1 MQESRRWADVP
12 GGDGSLRGP
21 ELRQIRAEALQF
33 PSGAIHGDWGRN
45 QLLTNQSRES
55 GGGHLSV
62 EHYTSVVTGTQLP
75 ATPIELE
82 SDTRL
87 LAFMFFCKFH
97 IHTCSRN
104 VNFPLLYFFMI
115 F

>member
-55 GGGHLSV
+55 GGGHLLV

-82 SDTRL
+82 SLDCWL
-87 LAFMFFCKFH
+87 SCF
-97 IHTCSRN
+97 S
-104 VNFPLLYFFMI
+104 VNFIFTHVAEMLTFLYFI
-115 F
+115 T